1 MFGGKELPVCK
12 LSNECQVI
20 TKGTTPTTI
29 GYNYEDQGIKFVK
42 IENITSDGHIIEDG
56 MMFIGEKCHQAM
68 RRSQLMDGDILFS
81 IAGAIGRSAIVTP
94 DILPANINQ
103 ALAIVRLKDDA
114 PLSREFLMATLQSG
128 YIEDQYM
135 ALKRGVAQLNLS
147 LKDVGNFIIPVP
159 PRERQEEFVAF
170 ARQSDKS
177 KFGVSNRNL
186 SRCLVILEK
195 MKKAGVLLRLES
207 AVSSIPKDQKESAMT

>member
-1 MFGGKELPVCK
+1 MFSSEEFPVCK
-12 LSNECQVI
+12 LSDECQII

-29 GYNYEDQGIKFVK
+29 GYNFEDQGVRFVK
-42 IENITSDGHIIEDG
+42 IENITNDGHIIEDG
-56 MMFIGEKCHQAM
+56 MMFISKECHHAM
-68 RRSQLMDGDILFS
+68 KRSQLKDGDILFS
-81 IAGAIGRSAIVTP
+81 IAGAIGRSAVVTAN
-94 DILPANINQ
+94 ILPANINQ

-128 YIEDQYM
+128 YVEDQYM

-159 PRERQEEFVAF
+159 PRERQDEFVAF

-177 KFGVSNRNL
+177 KYRP
-186 SRCLVILEK
+186 
-195 MKKAGVLLRLES
+195 LR
-207 AVSSIPKDQKESAMT
+207 ARI